1 MNNVFF
7 NKLKK
12 DYQGHELKRRA
23 IISEANEALGLSK
36 RAIFAFHRDNHKEGF
51 DNLRR
56 AEIIFNKLE
65 TLSKGMP
72 KLKYEGS
79 WRAALEEYVEAK
91 LFGTFLKNGKIDVIK
106 GRQIDTDIYLGGLC
120 DFTGELVRRA
130 VKEATA
136 KNYNEVGTI
145 KRNIE
150 QVVRNLIQLNLTGYL
165 RTKYDQAKN
174 NLRKIEEIMYELSL
188 RK

>member
-12 DYQGHELKRRA
+12 DFQGYESKRRTV
-23 IISEANEALGLSK
+23 IGGANEALGLSK
-36 RAIFAFHRDNHKEGF
+36 RAIFAFHRDHYKEGF
-51 DNLRR
+51 DNLRK
-56 AEIIFNKLE
+56 AEVIFNKLE

-72 KLKYEGS
+72 RLKHEGS

-91 LFGTFLKNGKIDVIK
+91 LFGTFLKDRKIDMIR
-106 GRQIDTDIYLGGLC
+106 GRQIETDIYLGGLC

-136 KNYNEVGTI
+136 KNYTEVGTI
-145 KRNIE
+145 KKNIE
-150 QVVRNLIQLNLTGYL
+150 QVVQNLIQLNLTGYL
-165 RTKYDQAKN
+165 RQKYDQAKN

-188 RK
+188 RQ

>member
-1 MNNVFF
+1 MNNSYF
-7 NKLKK
+7 NKIQK
-12 DYQGHELKRRA
+12 DFETYDKKRR
-23 IISEANEALGLSK
+23 IVIGSSNEALGLSK
-36 RAIFAFHRDNHKEGF
+36 RAIFAFHRDQYKEGF
-51 DNLRR
+51 DNLKK
-56 AEIIFNKLE
+56 AESIFKHLEKLSVGVPR
-65 TLSKGMP
+65 LRQ
-72 KLKYEGS
+72 EGS

-91 LFGTFLKNGKIDVIK
+91 LFGTFLKSRKIEEIRN
-106 GRQIDTDIYLGGLC
+106 RQIDTEIFLGGLC

-136 KNYNEVGTI
+136 KNYKEVETI
-145 KRNIE
+145 KNNIE
-150 QVVRNLIQLNLTGYL
+150 HIMQNLIKLNLTGYL